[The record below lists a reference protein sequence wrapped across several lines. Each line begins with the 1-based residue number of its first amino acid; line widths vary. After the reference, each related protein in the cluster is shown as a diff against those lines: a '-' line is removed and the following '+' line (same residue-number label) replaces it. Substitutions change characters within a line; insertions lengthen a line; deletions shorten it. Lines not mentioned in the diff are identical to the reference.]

1 MDIVMNTIPLE
12 EAQAKLSELIDG
24 LRPGEEVVIVRG
36 EKPVAKLVGEIPS
49 ESKPREP
56 GKGKGHI
63 LFMAE
68 DFDSPLEDFKEY
80 ME

>member
-1 MDIVMNTIPLE
+1 MQTIPLE
-12 EAQAKLSELIDG
+12 EAQANLPELIDH
-24 LRPGEEVVIVRG
+24 LQPGEEVLIVRG
-36 EKPVAKLVGEIPS
+36 EKPVAKLVGETSS
-49 ESKPREP
+49 ERIQREP

-63 LFMAE
+63 LYMAE